1 MYSAQGSYSAPD
13 AGQLPVFIDD
23 TAFDWTMGLGTLTV
37 DYNPGVAGD
46 YFIGA
51 FFDHEIDEATNT
63 FFNEVGNVSGSPEA
77 GQSWEIDE
85 PGWTTGDIFFN
96 LQDSVLDNT
105 NTIGS
110 SAPDDVSMALGWNIS
125 LTADENAVINF
136 CLMEILPENIFY
148 LEHIDPDSDE
158 EFYFYSDLEIIGAT
172 TPVPEPATLVLMCM
186 GLAGTVTIR
195 RKNDR

>member
-1 MYSAQGSYSAPD
+1 MYSAPGSYSAPD
-13 AGQLPVFIDD
+13 VGQLPVFIDD
-23 TAFDWTMGLGTLTV
+23 TAFDWTMGLGTISV

-85 PGWTTGDIFFN
+85 PGWTTGDIFYN
-96 LQDSVLDNT
+96 LQDSALDNT
-105 NTIGS
+105 NTISS
-110 SAPDDVSMALGWNIS
+110 SAPDDVSMALGWDIS

-136 CLMEILPENIFY
+136 YIMEILPENIYY
-148 LEHIDPDSDE
+148 LEHIDPDSGE

-172 TPVPEPATLVLMCM
+172 NPVPEPATLVLMCV
-186 GLAGTVTIR
+186 GLAGTVTLR
-195 RKNDR
+195 RKKDR